1 MGAYYCAIE
10 KDCFVSMR
18 WSGKDKK
25 QFINISTRAPDV
37 RLGVNSGIGTRGP
50 TVLLSEDEALL
61 LAENLIQMIKEKR
74 EAVQ

>member
-1 MGAYYCAIE
+1 MGVYSCAIE

-18 WSGKDKK
+18 WSGESKK
-25 QFINISTRAPDV
+25 QFISMSTHAK
-37 RLGVNSGIGTRGP
+37 RLNPPSMASIGEWGP

-61 LAENLIQMIKEKR
+61 MAENIIQMIKKKR